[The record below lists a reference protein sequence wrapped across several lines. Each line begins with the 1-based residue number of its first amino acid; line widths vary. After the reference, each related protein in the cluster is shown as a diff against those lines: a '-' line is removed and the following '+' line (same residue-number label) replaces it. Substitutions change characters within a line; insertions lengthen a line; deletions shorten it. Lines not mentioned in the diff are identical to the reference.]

1 MIDRPRTVDLTKITS
16 EQEEQISK
24 VLTAKLSEILENAGK
39 QANAI
44 LNTYGMEV
52 QIAYK
57 LKKQSKTK
65 KKS

>member
-1 MIDRPRTVDLTKITS
+1 MIDRPKSVDLTKITP

-24 VLTAKLSEILENAGK
+24 VLTGKLSEILENAGK

-57 LKKQSKTK
+57 LKKQSKNK

>member
-1 MIDRPRTVDLTKITS
+1 MINRERKVDLSKITP

-24 VLTAKLSEILENAGK
+24 VLTAKLSEILETAGK

-44 LNTYGMEV
+44 LNAYGMEV

-57 LKKQSKTK
+57 LKKQPKSK